1 VEKEHHQDHQV
12 EDQDIHPHPLVELGV
27 HHKSSPVTS
36 TIRTPEDL
44 VVIVTRTLERET
56 MVLQSLLIM
65 GLKVDV
71 VKFRWV
77 LPI

>member
-12 EDQDIHPHPLVELGV
+12 EDQDVHPRPLVELGV
-27 HHKSSPVTS
+27 HHKSSLVMS
-36 TIRTPEDL
+36 TIRTLKDL
-44 VVIVTRTLERET
+44 VVIVTSTLERVT

-71 VKFRWV
+71 VKF
-77 LPI
+77 